1 MYLSWQK
8 MLVRTV
14 CFLLA
19 CQFGLAAFGCW
30 ANTRHRS
37 EFALG
42 SGVAHLLAGHEANKK
57 RKHAT
62 LGHAQSQSPGS
73 DVMLSFG
80 RPVREINSE
89 GKGR

>member
-1 MYLSWQK
+1 MATTNSQSHYSYADNMNMYN
-8 MLVRTV
+8 MY
-14 CFLLA
+14 
-19 CQFGLAAFGCW
+19 
-30 ANTRHRS
+30 HP
-37 EFALG
+37 
-42 SGVAHLLAGHEANKK
+42 KK

-89 GKGR
+89 GKGRGFREQLAASRRRSARWQKSREIFREP